1 MDNPD
6 LPNKSVIYELMQVIR
21 QASDSIAVEQ
31 QIDEGFEVADSVRFE
46 QSAIDW
52 QSRIPD
58 QTIPV
63 KIRTINRWLDLIEG
77 NVIHHSSDAM
87 ILKNTFHT
95 YLVLTESVTAVQNL
109 LTKIRTFDPAVVDD
123 FLLTIWLH
131 GIVDSKFWLP
141 GFLVLVRHLRD
152 TASELEKMQLMS
164 GVTLEPSHFRLVNS
178 WLFESR
184 TVESGKYS
192 QRVRER

>member
-131 GIVDSKFWLP
+131 GIVDQQILATWFFSI
-141 GFLVLVRHLRD
+141 G
-152 TASELEKMQLMS
+152 E
-164 GVTLEPSHFRLVNS
+164 TLEGYCIRVGKNAVDVRCNSGTFTLPFGQLVA
-178 WLFESR
+178 
-184 TVESGKYS
+184 
-192 QRVRER
+192 VRISNG